1 MYNEVLRIVKMPRSI
16 IFILFLL
23 IIITGR
29 PAEQPKHDVIVL
41 IVLARNHIF
50 VLARNHINRRLP
62 ENVKNLHAERLVSLV
77 NRRSHLLL
85 IQWAKH

>member
-1 MYNEVLRIVKMPRSI
+1 MYNEVLRVVKMPRSI

-29 PAEQPKHDVIVL
+29 PAEQPKHDVIV
-41 IVLARNHIF
+41 II

-62 ENVKNLHAERLVSLV
+62 ENVKNSHAERLVSLV

>member
-41 IVLARNHIF
+41 IVLR
-50 VLARNHINRRLP
+50 ARNHINRRLP